1 VRPPEDLLREMPDV
15 TLLLPWNLTD
25 EILAQQAEYLH
36 KGGAFL
42 VPGSPPRLV
51 GADGLP

>member
-1 VRPPEDLLREMPDV
+1 MAPHAGAVSAP
-15 TLLLPWNLTD
+15 LLPWNLTD
-25 EILAQQAEYLH
+25 EIVAQQTEYLS

-51 GADGLP
+51 GAGGLP